1 MEPHSPYDPPEP
13 FRARFLREGD
23 DQSKATAVNEK
34 LARFEVGKIT
44 PSEDRLLES
53 LYDGEVAAMDSELQ
67 AFFAELE
74 KRELLKNAI
83 VVVTSD
89 HGEEFRDHGGL
100 AHGNSLYNET
110 IRVPLII
117 VGPGVVGGRVV
128 DENVSLVDIAP
139 TLLDLLDLP
148 PEPLFEGR
156 SLAALLKGS
165 AAEAPTD
172 VVSELLP
179 KTVGRSDFRRHE
191 YSLVRSSWKLLVSPR
206 KAPETYNLAT
216 DPHEEDAVSLQG
228 GESAKLQAA
237 LDRTIDRLAQSKSE
251 QESTQLDAA
260 TQEKLR
266 QLGYGH

>member
-1 MEPHSPYDPPEP
+1 
-13 FRARFLREGD
+13 
-23 DQSKATAVNEK
+23 
-34 LARFEVGKIT
+34 
-44 PSEDRLLES
+44 
-53 LYDGEVAAMDSELQ
+53 
-67 AFFAELE
+67 
-74 KRELLKNAI
+74 LKNAI